1 MCPADRDKPA
11 RRSRSILGSAAHP
24 RNARTCRTR
33 ASTASSAPVQQETHW
48 ARWTLPTERDDGVHV
63 PGAKR
68 KGVSARR
75 RSRLPRVTNHGGPRM
90 DAKRFDTIAKALI
103 SETNRRRTLGGLLGG
118 ALAALGLSGADETDA
133 AKSGKCKKECGL
145 CESCKRGKCR
155 KTARGKKVCK
165 KGKCKPKENGEQCA
179 GAGGTCQSG
188 TCVCSDGAANCGAS
202 CCVNNQVC
210 ENGTCVCPAGL
221 ELCNGECVEP
231 CLAGISVRNPETCG
245 CCRINGLQPFVCTA
259 QFPCCSGQCIA

>member
-68 KGVSARR
+68 KGVSARG

-188 TCVCSDGAANCGAS
+188 TCVCCFVAGLPVCQAPGFPTPSAICCSQLCNPIGPGPAGTCAPGANGTPCNVDGQCTSDN
-202 CCVNNQVC
+202 CVN
-210 ENGTCVCPAGL
+210 
-221 ELCNGECVEP
+221 
-231 CLAGISVRNPETCG
+231 
-245 CCRINGLQPFVCTA
+245 
-259 QFPCCSGQCIA
+259 